1 MKMRWMILALA
12 GSTTTALLG
21 AQNPTPPA
29 PPPGRTTPPRPAPRP
44 ERVPRAD
51 QTPTPAPRQAP
62 RPPSETIWSE
72 PLLSDL
78 FPGELMTPMPVA
90 PAMPPM
96 SAELLTSAPML
107 ADLAMPAMP
116 PMPALAPEPLIS
128 DLFQGGLAPR
138 VWTPE
143 PPGVHFEP
151 FDLHFT
157 EPDLHFTEPNIDFHW
172 GVTSRLESVRVP
184 ASWARQDVGDSL
196 WRSAR
201 TVFNRG
207 DWGQAVQLF
216 QQIPQRYP
224 NSAYAADALYYQAY
238 ALYRIGRTEDLRA
251 ALSLLETRG
260 QRYPNARSQS
270 SDAPALAMRVRGVLA
285 SRGDQAAAAELAR
298 QAQQGTQTCDREEQA
313 VQAEA
318 MNALSRTDPENVNQL
333 ITRVLARTDE
343 CAIPLRRTA
352 VFLAGNRRD
361 AGATGILTN
370 VARSDPSIE
379 VRVEAISWLGRL
391 PSEEGLPVLE
401 ELVRSS
407 DEERIQR
414 AAVRALVQHPSARAR
429 TAVRSLVERNDVSD
443 RLRSEALS
451 AFTPQRATA
460 DDVTWLRS
468 LYARMETPQLKTR
481 VLSAITRIGGPEV
494 DQWLVTLV
502 RNDNEPSEI
511 RGTAM
516 RRIGKTL
523 PIADLGRLY
532 DDAAQQRLR
541 MEIISVLAS
550 RTEDAAADKL
560 LDIAKN
566 GTDPNLRTRAINALS
581 SRNDARARALLLEL
595 INK

>member
-12 GSTTTALLG
+12 GSTTLLG

-51 QTPTPAPRQAP
+51 QPTTPAPRQAP
-62 RPPSETIWSE
+62 RPPSETMWAE
-72 PLLSDL
+72 PLLSDVL
-78 FPGELMTPMPVA
+78 TGELFFTPMLPT
-90 PAMPPM
+90 P
-96 SAELLTSAPML
+96 AELPML
-107 ADLAMPAMP
+107 AELAMPAP
-116 PMPALAPEPLIS
+116 TPMPAAMPE
-128 DLFQGGLAPR
+128 LFVSEFIQGIPHTPVA
-138 VWTPE
+138 PE
-143 PPGVHFEP
+143 PPGFHFEP
-151 FDLHFT
+151 FEVHAPMPAEFFGGAS
-157 EPDLHFTEPNIDFHW
+157 HI
-172 GVTSRLESVRVP
+172 ESVRVP

-207 DWGQAVQLF
+207 DWGQAAQLF

-224 NSAYAADALYYQAY
+224 NSAYAADALYYQAH
-238 ALYRIGRTEDLRA
+238 ALYRIGRTEDLRT
-251 ALSLLETRG
+251 ALSLLETRA
-260 QRYPNARSQS
+260 QRYPNARSQQ
-270 SDAPALAMRVRGVLA
+270 SDAPALAMRIRGVLA

-298 QAQQGTQTCDREEQA
+298 QASQGTQTCDREEQA

-333 ITRVLARTDE
+333 ITRVLARRDE

-361 AGATGILTN
+361 AGAAAILTG
-370 VARSDPSIE
+370 VARNDPSLE
-379 VRVEAISWLGRL
+379 VRVEAINWLGRL

-401 ELVRSS
+401 ELVRTS

-414 AAVRALVQHPSARAR
+414 AAVRALVQHPSTRAR

-443 RLRSEALS
+443 RLRSEALA

-460 DDVTWLRS
+460 DDITWLRA
-468 LYARMETPQLKTR
+468 LYARMETPQLKQRT
-481 VLSAITRIGGPEV
+481 LSAITRIGGPEV

-511 RGTAM
+511 RSTAM

-532 DDAAQQRLR
+532 DDASQQRLR

>member
-1 MKMRWMILALA
+1 
-12 GSTTTALLG
+12 
-21 AQNPTPPA
+21 
-29 PPPGRTTPPRPAPRP
+29 
-44 ERVPRAD
+44 
-51 QTPTPAPRQAP
+51 
-62 RPPSETIWSE
+62 
-72 PLLSDL
+72 
-78 FPGELMTPMPVA
+78 
-90 PAMPPM
+90 
-96 SAELLTSAPML
+96 ML
-107 ADLAMPAMP
+107 ADLAWPT
-116 PMPALAPEPLIS
+116 PMPAPMTEPLVS
-128 DLFQGGLAPR
+128 EFFQGVPHPTVTL
-138 VWTPE
+138 E
-143 PPGVHFEP
+143 PMDLHLEP
-151 FDLHFT
+151 FEMHMT
-157 EPDLHFTEPNIDFHW
+157 APMEFHW
-172 GVTSRLESVRVP
+172 GEGSRLESVRVP
-184 ASWARQDVGDSL
+184 PSWARQDVGDSL

-216 QQIPQRYP
+216 QQIPQKYP

-238 ALYRIGRTEDLRA
+238 ALYRIGRTEDLRT
-251 ALSLLETRG
+251 ALSLLETRA

-270 SDAPALAMRVRGVLA
+270 SDAPALATRVRGVLA

-333 ITRVLARTDE
+333 ITRVLARKDE

-361 AGATGILTN
+361 ASATGILTS
-370 VARSDPSIE
+370 VARTDPSID

-401 ELVRSS
+401 DLVRTSE
-407 DEERIQR
+407 EERIQR

-451 AFTPQRATA
+451 AFSPERASA
-460 DDVTWLRS
+460 DDVTWLRA
-468 LYARMETPQLKTR
+468 LYGRMETPQLKQR

-494 DQWLVTLV
+494 DQWLMTLV

-523 PIADLGRLY
+523 PIADLARLY

-566 GTDPNLRTRAINALS
+566 GTDPNLRTRAISALS
-581 SRNDARARALLLEL
+581 NRNDARARALLLEL